1 MRKGKPRITKRILN
15 FRLNYVMVSKAFYS
29 FNRYIKKNMKDKGNY
44 IIIYIGFD
52 LKIIFFNSC
61 WS

>member
-29 FNRYIKKNMKDKGNY
+29 FNRYIKKKT
-44 IIIYIGFD
+44 
-52 LKIIFFNSC
+52 
-61 WS
+61 